1 MRFTIDKDQF
11 LKGLL
16 IASHAIGAKTALP
29 ELMCFKLELNE
40 SGLDIVASNGD
51 MSIWTL
57 VPTAINGNEIIRNGQ
72 PGATLISAHVLTE
85 VVRKMAGNEISFEVI
100 DDRIAK
106 IEDGSFSSK
115 LNCVSADEYPD
126 LDNEKNGVSLIMPC
140 SALAELCDQTAF
152 AAFDKDTRPILTAI
166 NLTAEA
172 GVLTAIATNSARLS
186 RKTIVVDPSVRF
198 TTNVPSK
205 TLVEVTRL
213 FEGSGEVELVV
224 APKRILFSFGTT
236 LVSSRVFDEDYP
248 VNGSIVPTNFNYFLS
263 VNATAFLNAIDRVS
277 VLSRDHGTIVKLSMD
292 EERVEVSSYSDQ
304 TGSAVERLS
313 GVQYTGSRLDIAFN
327 ALFVTQAIKAL
338 GSSDVSLA
346 FTAEMKPFV
355 IRNPDDDSIVELIT
369 PMRTR

>member
-1 MRFTIDKDQF
+1 M
-11 LKGLL
+11 
-16 IASHAIGAKTALP
+16 
-29 ELMCFKLELNE
+29 
-40 SGLDIVASNGD
+40 
-51 MSIWTL
+51 
-57 VPTAINGNEIIRNGQ
+57 
-72 PGATLISAHVLTE
+72 
-85 VVRKMAGNEISFEVI
+85 
-100 DDRIAK
+100 
-106 IEDGSFSSK
+106 
-115 LNCVSADEYPD
+115 
-126 LDNEKNGVSLIMPC
+126 
-140 SALAELCDQTAF
+140 
-152 AAFDKDTRPILTAI
+152 
-166 NLTAEA
+166 
-172 GVLTAIATNSARLS
+172 
-186 RKTIVVDPSVRF
+186 
-198 TTNVPSK
+198 
-205 TLVEVTRL
+205 
-213 FEGSGEVELVV
+213 V